1 MAIYRVILVNV
12 DDSAD
17 PGKTIIQYLE
27 TNQAAILAQN
37 SQTQISIQRIS

>member
-1 MAIYRVILVNV
+1 MAIYRIVLANI

-27 TNQAAILAQN
+27 TNATAILAQN
-37 SQTQISIQRIS
+37 PQTLIQITRTA

>member
-1 MAIYRVILVNV
+1 MAIYRVILVNI

-17 PGKTIIQYLE
+17 PGKTIISYLE

-37 SQTQISIQRIS
+37 PQTQVSIQRIS